1 MSNGKRFKSIRLA
14 LAGFFLLLSLLAFS
28 GFGAFAAFIMH
39 AECAPAV
46 LSWISGASLWSI
58 AIVMFHMLLARYAG
72 RVYCSVLCPLGIMQ
86 DIAGLLPVAK
96 NSYRR
101 DLMPLRCII
110 LGTVAGLLF
119 CASAAGFF
127 FLDPYSIF
135 GRGVSAFLWGGT
147 APLAVIL
154 LLTLF
159 RKRFF
164 CNVICPVGTML
175 GFVSRNPMRQLTIS
189 DKCVNCQ
196 KCVKACPAGCIE
208 IEKHL
213 IDNERCLR
221 CMECIAACP
230 TQAIEFARV
239 KSEVNR
245 DRRELLK
252 RTGYGAIGFA
262 AGFILARLGVF
273 SKIFSGRKT
282 SGIYPPGA
290 AKRELFERKCTGC
303 LLCTKVCPQKII
315 VPAQDGIGPVHLDL
329 EGSFCKYNCHACG
342 NICPTGAIRKL
353 PLSVKQRLRIAK
365 AAFDPSVCIVFQ
377 ENAKCGKCAKACP
390 TGAVTLRKN
399 GTPKFNAKLCIGC
412 GACRS
417 VCPTEAYN
425 IEAINE
431 QVPLEK

>member
-86 DIAGLLPVAK
+86 DIAGLLPAAK

-154 LLTLF
+154 QIG
-159 RKRFF
+159 RASCR
-164 CNVICPVGTML
+164 
-175 GFVSRNPMRQLTIS
+175 
-189 DKCVNCQ
+189 
-196 KCVKACPAGCIE
+196 
-208 IEKHL
+208 
-213 IDNERCLR
+213 ER
-221 CMECIAACP
+221 
-230 TQAIEFARV
+230 V
-239 KSEVNR
+239 
-245 DRRELLK
+245 
-252 RTGYGAIGFA
+252 
-262 AGFILARLGVF
+262 
-273 SKIFSGRKT
+273 
-282 SGIYPPGA
+282 
-290 AKRELFERKCTGC
+290 
-303 LLCTKVCPQKII
+303 
-315 VPAQDGIGPVHLDL
+315 
-329 EGSFCKYNCHACG
+329 
-342 NICPTGAIRKL
+342 
-353 PLSVKQRLRIAK
+353 
-365 AAFDPSVCIVFQ
+365 
-377 ENAKCGKCAKACP
+377 
-390 TGAVTLRKN
+390 
-399 GTPKFNAKLCIGC
+399 
-412 GACRS
+412 
-417 VCPTEAYN
+417 
-425 IEAINE
+425 
-431 QVPLEK
+431 